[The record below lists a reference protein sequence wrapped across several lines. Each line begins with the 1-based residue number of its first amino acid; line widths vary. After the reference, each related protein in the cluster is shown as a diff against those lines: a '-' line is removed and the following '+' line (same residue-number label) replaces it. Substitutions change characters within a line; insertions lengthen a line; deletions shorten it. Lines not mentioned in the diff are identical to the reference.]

1 MIGAIIGDIVGSI
14 YEHNNIKAK
23 EFPFFGDG
31 CRFTDDTVCTV
42 AVADCLINDG
52 DFTEYLSGYA
62 LRHPSRGYSGSFR
75 HWAKQWSPQPYGS
88 IGNGSAMRVSP
99 VAYIAKNEAEVLGL
113 AAKSA
118 SVTHNHPDA
127 VAGAQATAW
136 AIWAAKTGNSPSAI
150 RKGLTARFEYDLTQ
164 SVDEIRAWYKHDA
177 TCKGTVPQAITCAL
191 EANCYEDAIRN
202 AISIGGDSDTIAC
215 IAGGVAEAIFGV
227 PDWITR
233 RLDTYLSDPLLEVV
247 SQFSEYVE
255 QQNQPTGAS

>member
-99 VAYIAKNEAEVLGL
+99 VA
-113 AAKSA
+113 
-118 SVTHNHPDA
+118 
-127 VAGAQATAW
+127 AW
-136 AIWAAKTGNSPSAI
+136 AIWAAKNGNSPFAI

-255 QQNQPTGAS
+255 QQNQPNVAS